1 MAARYQIR
9 TPADQVIDDV
19 IGLMAARAKEVLE
32 AWDVFDTKLSVQDYD
47 RFRKEIRNILLPYV
61 KSYKLCGVSSICLD
75 QTRSTSLSPESHVLD
90 ANPQDMVYQ
99 LFPRK
104 DLEDFLDE
112 LATRSCESLKPLLKP
127 DTEQGVFSTLRLV
140 FRCVL
145 GDYLYFNPLCGHTEL
160 CTCSVAARSSPWW
173 HRGGPQR

>member
-32 AWDVFDTKLSVQDYD
+32 AWDVFDTK
-47 RFRKEIRNILLPYV
+47 
-61 KSYKLCGVSSICLD
+61 ICLD